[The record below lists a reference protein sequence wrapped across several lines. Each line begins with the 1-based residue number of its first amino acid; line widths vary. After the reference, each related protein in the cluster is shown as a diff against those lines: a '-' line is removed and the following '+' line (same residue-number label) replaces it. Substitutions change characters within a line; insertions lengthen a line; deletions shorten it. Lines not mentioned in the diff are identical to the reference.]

1 MQCANRDRSVCPCN
15 ATMFVSLFFDALPR
29 LRHCPRHGML
39 GADQVRGSMHN
50 HELRRGRLASYL
62 HCLFWKHDDRQMKI
76 LVLNSGSSSQKACLC
91 EIGDALPESP
101 PSPLW
106 EGRIEWNGDTTAI
119 TFRNSKGITRKE
131 KLKSLPCELVLKD
144 LLATLWSGDTRS
156 IASQAEINAVGHR
169 VVHGGPRFHDPILIK
184 NDVYSTL
191 AGLSRFAPLHILFT
205 AGIGESSPE
214 VRAATCK
221 GLDFL
226 GVAIDLNRNNIRMH
240 CSMQISRAP
249 IPA

>member
-1 MQCANRDRSVCPCN
+1 
-15 ATMFVSLFFDALPR
+15 
-29 LRHCPRHGML
+29 ML

-226 GVAIDLNRNNIRMH
+226 GVAIDLNRNNKGCIAR
-240 CSMQISRAP
+240 CRYLELRFPREGPRNSGSRGLGYRGKSWRLCRC
-249 IPA
+249 PAAVA